1 MRNAL
6 YPFKWPLV
14 MLLLGF
20 LVRIIGAMIK
30 ILHWLNANLIL
41 IAGTVI
47 MGVAILWLIIKLLSL
62 KKQNI

>member
-14 MLLLGF
+14 ILLFGF

-30 ILHWLNANLIL
+30 VLHWLYADLIL
-41 IAGTVI
+41 ITGTVI
-47 MGVAILWLIIKLLSL
+47 MGIAFLWLILKLFLL